1 MSPRR
6 ILGAVLVLAL
16 AAPLAAQTATEIKAM
31 NRFGQTFV
39 TWREIAAPNKR
50 YRVYR
55 STSPITVTADLKSA
69 DLLGEVDDRSSRN
82 QGRSLASGVEHT
94 WVILSGAPEMPAD
107 KGLFVYTAEAD
118 TPKAYYAVT
127 SLQAG
132 GENRTVTPGANATT
146 SGVREKPAPPE
157 PVLQSTSSEGE
168 VWGHWVGNRDT
179 PFQPALNL
187 FPSRGYDF
195 QVQPGDAPGPHGLV
209 VRLHAAGQTYLQA
222 WPQRFETPEDVD
234 ILSFSDLMP
243 YTSWSFWF
251 GSHENLPA
259 APTAGTTV
267 WNYTQQRIAWTMDW
281 LAARLGAAHDPERVY
296 VVGGSMGAIGGMYL
310 LSEYPERFAAALLRN
325 GLYDLQ
331 ATDYRN
337 PDTFENLFGAFDLG
351 LRTREG
357 LLMTQRTNAVF
368 MAGRDLSQDWP
379 IVRTLSGRNDE
390 TVGWMSAVEL
400 FHGLAEL
407 GRPAVHYF
415 DERDH
420 NPRGYWH
427 DLERSLLTRTFNTHR
442 DRPTLRFT
450 GCTLD
455 DDAGDGSRTV
465 GDAVGTI
472 NGYVDFDPKTASSTA
487 QALAFE
493 VYLRDQ
499 GVLDDAPASTAW
511 AALTP
516 WRTGAFQPQPGEAV
530 HYTLREQGTL
540 VDEHLL
546 FPDANGRVHTPPVP
560 LDLAR
565 RECRFERGTPA
576 THQELFLG
584 GAPIPGDGFQA
595 VLRGTPGASWTLFLA
610 LGNARGPSGRSFG
623 GSSYVMSGPFGASGV
638 VDLHL
643 PLPRSLPK
651 GAYLWARARI
661 DQHFSAPSGVAIQ
674 SWPGRDPPRSR

>member
-1 MSPRR
+1 MFSRR
-6 ILGAVLVLAL
+6 LLDASLAL
-16 AAPLAAQTATEIKAM
+16 ALALPFAAQVPTELQAVH
-31 NRFGQTFV
+31 RAGQTFL
-39 TWREIAAPNKR
+39 TWREMPTANKR
-50 YRVYR
+50 YRIYR
-55 STSPITVTADLKSA
+55 STSALHTTVDLKSA
-69 DLLGEVDDRSSRN
+69 DLLGEVDERSSRN
-82 QGRSLASGVEHT
+82 QGRSLASGVEHM
-94 WVILSGAPEMPAD
+94 WIIEDAGAELAVD
-107 KGLFVYTAEAD
+107 QGLFVYTAEA
-118 TPKAYYAVT
+118 AANRAFYAVT
-127 SLQAG
+127 SVQAG
-132 GENRTVTPGANATT
+132 GENRTLMPGLNATQT
-146 SGVREKPAPPE
+146 GLRETPAAPE
-157 PVLQSTSSEGE
+157 PVRQSVGSEGE

-179 PFQPALNL
+179 PLQPALNL

-209 VRLHAAGQTYLQA
+209 LRLHAAGQTYLQA
-222 WPQRFETPEDVD
+222 WPQRFETPQDVD

-251 GSHENLPA
+251 GSHESLPA
-259 APTAGTTV
+259 APTADTTV
-267 WNYTQQRIAWTMDW
+267 SNYTQRRIAWTMDW
-281 LAARLGAAHDPERVY
+281 LTARLGAAHDPERVY
-296 VVGGSMGAIGGMYL
+296 VIGGSMGAIGGMYL
-310 LSEYPERFAAALLRN
+310 LNEYPERFAAALLRN
-325 GLYDLQ
+325 GLYDLL

-351 LRTREG
+351 LRTRDG

-368 MAGRDLSQDWP
+368 MAGRDLAQAWP

-390 TVGWMSAVEL
+390 TVGWMSAMGL

-427 DLERSLLTRTFNTHR
+427 ELEHSLLTRTFNTRR

-455 DDAGDGSRTV
+455 DDAGDGTRTI

-472 NGYVDFDPKTASSTA
+472 NGYVDFDPKTASTSLD
-487 QALAFE
+487 ALAFE
-493 VYLRDQ
+493 IYLRAQ
-499 GVLDDAPASTAW
+499 GVLDDAPEPTAW

-546 FPDANGRVHTPPVP
+546 FPDTYGHVRTPPVP
-560 LDLAR
+560 LSRTR
-565 RECRFERGTPA
+565 RDCRFERDTPA

-595 VLRGTPGASWTLFLA
+595 VLRGTPGTSWTLFLA
-610 LGNARGPSGRSFG
+610 LGNARGPNGQLLG
-623 GSSYVMSGPFGASGV
+623 GSSSLLNGSFGSSGV
-638 VDLHL
+638 ADLHL
-643 PLPRSLPK
+643 PLPRSLPL
-651 GAYLWARARI
+651 GSHLWARARI
-661 DQHFSAPSGVAIQ
+661 DQHLSAPRNVSIQ
-674 SWPGRDPPRSR
+674 PWPGQDPPRFR